1 MNKEK
6 EIEKINSCI
15 SELVYEKTQLK
26 KAYNYYHCVRDAEQ
40 FKHLENNYG
49 IGTPT
54 SVSFT
59 PLIKKHID
67 VLVGEYLEL
76 DPDLQI
82 SCKDEQT
89 ISNIMRD
96 KQLKINQEVYLYLK
110 QRIESGIIGI
120 LMEGKLPAK
129 DPYIE
134 KEIEKIKKNI
144 DKNFVSEYEIAAQNI
159 INYIKNSRNI
169 DLKNKLRE
177 LLTDLLITG
186 ICYYRVRPSG
196 SKDNL
201 QLEILNPLDTFVERN
216 YNEFYLNRSPR
227 AVIRRWM
234 DKTQVL
240 KEFGDE
246 LSSEAKGKLD
256 DLFGKGWDNA
266 GAVWVR
272 TEHETVVN
280 SDGLI
285 ETRQAPSPGIL
296 GGLEVA
302 PIFPWNEAGQY
313 NYREK
318 PVIPVYE
325 CEWIEWD
332 DKNSRLTRH
341 EGVKIG
347 AEIYICRGE
356 SENIVRSIT
365 NPKDC
370 TLSINGM
377 FFSDKNGNPLS
388 IVLNT
393 MDLQDKYDLLIYY
406 RDNLIATSGTVGDWI
421 DVAHLPDFLGDEL
434 PERLQKWNAYKKNG
448 QALFDSSQEGANII
462 NTTFNGFDDTIKA
475 QSIQAIQMAI
485 DSIEQQASSITGVF
499 AEKLGGIQQ
508 RDAVSNVKVGIRQS
522 TLLTKQYFHAMD
534 LMYKEINYDMLNLAK
549 IVFKNGIS
557 GTIIL
562 GNKLSKVFTA
572 LPEHY
577 TMTDFDLHI
586 ADSSETFQVRQNLQQ
601 SGIELIKAG
610 AAGPEMLI
618 NLVTAKNLT
627 ELKDYV
633 NTAVEEKKAEN
644 DQIGQLTEQLQQAD
658 QTLKQY
664 ESQMKQL
671 QEQNSKLQN
680 EINKNNQQKL
690 AIEQERIAIEKQKAD
705 DAKDY
710 NTRIAAN
717 KERQVDLE
725 YLQLSDNNPYN
736 DKIRDI

>member
-1 MNKEK
+1 
-6 EIEKINSCI
+6 
-15 SELVYEKTQLK
+15 
-26 KAYNYYHCVRDAEQ
+26 
-40 FKHLENNYG
+40 
-49 IGTPT
+49 
-54 SVSFT
+54 
-59 PLIKKHID
+59 
-67 VLVGEYLEL
+67 
-76 DPDLQI
+76 
-82 SCKDEQT
+82 
-89 ISNIMRD
+89 
-96 KQLKINQEVYLYLK
+96 
-110 QRIESGIIGI
+110 
-120 LMEGKLPAK
+120 
-129 DPYIE
+129 
-134 KEIEKIKKNI
+134 
-144 DKNFVSEYEIAAQNI
+144 
-159 INYIKNSRNI
+159 
-169 DLKNKLRE
+169 
-177 LLTDLLITG
+177 
-186 ICYYRVRPSG
+186 
-196 SKDNL
+196 
-201 QLEILNPLDTFVERN
+201 
-216 YNEFYLNRSPR
+216 
-227 AVIRRWM
+227 
-234 DKTQVL
+234 
-240 KEFGDE
+240 
-246 LSSEAKGKLD
+246 
-256 DLFGKGWDNA
+256 
-266 GAVWVR
+266 
-272 TEHETVVN
+272 
-280 SDGLI
+280 
-285 ETRQAPSPGIL
+285 
-296 GGLEVA
+296 
-302 PIFPWNEAGQY
+302 
-313 NYREK
+313 
-318 PVIPVYE
+318 
-325 CEWIEWD
+325 
-332 DKNSRLTRH
+332 
-341 EGVKIG
+341 
-347 AEIYICRGE
+347 
-356 SENIVRSIT
+356 
-365 NPKDC
+365 
-370 TLSINGM
+370 
-377 FFSDKNGNPLS
+377 
-388 IVLNT
+388 
-393 MDLQDKYDLLIYY
+393 
-406 RDNLIATSGTVGDWI
+406 
-421 DVAHLPDFLGDEL
+421 
-434 PERLQKWNAYKKNG
+434 
-448 QALFDSSQEGANII
+448 
-462 NTTFNGFDDTIKA
+462 
-475 QSIQAIQMAI
+475 MAI

-690 AIEQERIAIEKQKAD
+690 AIEQERVAIEKQKAD
-705 DAKDY
+705 DTKDY